1 MQFKDK
7 VRMYLGESKKVR
19 TEAELTQLYKDT
31 AKILGGISPSI
42 VREFVTSPHSED
54 GPGLGLNIVTPKQLA
69 KEMEEAIPDIKD

>member
-19 TEAELTQLYKDT
+19 TESELTQLYKDT
-31 AKILGGISPSI
+31 AKILGVSPSI

-69 KEMEEAIPDIKD
+69 KEMEEAIPDIRN